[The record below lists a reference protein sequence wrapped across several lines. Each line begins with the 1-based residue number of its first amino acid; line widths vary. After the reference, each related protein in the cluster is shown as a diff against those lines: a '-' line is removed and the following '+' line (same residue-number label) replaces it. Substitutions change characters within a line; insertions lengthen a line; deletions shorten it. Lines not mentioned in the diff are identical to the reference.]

1 MLLTNWLN
9 TLTSRIRKRRVFRSR
24 DRRDIRK
31 RWQSIVHNQIS
42 TTEALEDRT
51 LLTTYFV
58 DDSLVITTDQGAVGV
73 LDAGDTVTFA
83 SGEAGET
90 AGLIFGNNAFGTI
103 QAAVDAAQLSA
114 DPTDTINVAAGTYA
128 EDVIVDASVIL
139 QGANAGIA
147 AGVDPGD

>member
-1 MLLTNWLN
+1 
-9 TLTSRIRKRRVFRSR
+9 
-24 DRRDIRK
+24 
-31 RWQSIVHNQIS
+31 
-42 TTEALEDRT
+42 EDRT
-51 LLTTYFV
+51 LLTTFFV
-58 DDSLVITTDQGAVGV
+58 DDSLVITNNQGDSG

-147 AGVDPGD
+147 AG